1 MNGDRIHQAVY
12 NNAVWC
18 DTVCRAH
25 GSPGVFLDGI
35 WINRR
40 ETPHFYP
47 NAVTLTKDGEYAAKL
62 AHIRDLLQLGIPGQ
76 WGVKDSFCA
85 LELASLGFRI
95 LFEGEWICREE
106 SRPRPEGS
114 TPGVHWVAIE
124 EASRLADWELAWG
137 AGPTGDMHSPPA
149 RIFLP
154 SLLMDQDVAIIAA
167 YQDQR
172 IVAGAI
178 ASRTEEVVGLSNVFA
193 PESGGER
200 SLAGCIAWIVDA
212 FPGLPIVGYER
223 GSSLA
228 AARAQGF
235 DALGPLRTWVY
246 ETR

>member
-1 MNGDRIHQAVY
+1 MSGNRIHQAVY

-40 ETPHFYP
+40 KTPRFYP
-47 NAVTLTKDGEYAAKL
+47 NAVTLTKDGECAAKL
-62 AHIRDLLQLGIPGQ
+62 AHIRDLLQSGIPGP
-76 WGVKDSFCA
+76 WGVKDSFRA

-95 LFEGEWICREE
+95 LFEGEWICRE
-106 SRPRPEGS
+106 SLRPRPDGGAS
-114 TPGVHWVAIE
+114 GVHWVAVD
-124 EASRLADWELAWG
+124 EASRLADWELAWD
-137 AGPTGDMHSPPA
+137 AGPTSDMHSPPVRVFPA
-149 RIFLP
+149 

-178 ASRTEEVVGLSNVFA
+178 ASRTEGVIGLSNVFV
-193 PESGGER
+193 PEAGGER
-200 SLAGCIAWIVDA
+200 FLAGCVAWIVDA

-223 GSSLA
+223 EHGLA
-228 AARAQGF
+228 MARAQGF